1 VTTEPQRLQYLEA
14 MGLTAWVARYQLPNA
29 RPTEACEWTLP
40 ERAAPAPPAERLHAL
55 LDEAEAAPRQAPPSG
70 ESARP
75 RPPRRARQLLGI
87 EPEGETPETD
97 SARVSAK
104 TAHADA
110 PSPETR
116 PETSP
121 ETTPTMPRQAQE
133 PLRFTLQLACLAGR
147 WLVFLPQ
154 PSAPDAAQSELL
166 SNALKAAGIDVPV
179 PLVFETFRWPPMENL
194 PVEAPLEEAREGLAA
209 FIEGTQRRGWAPE
222 RVLIFGQDETL
233 VRLLNMSE
241 GEGRI
246 EPLGLPGWQGPGLDE
261 LVQSATAKR
270 SLWPTLL
277 AWRQAWSVKDAEAD
291 D

>member
-1 VTTEPQRLQYLEA
+1 

-55 LDEAEAAPRQAPPSG
+55 LDEAEAAPRQVPPASTAG

-87 EPEGETPETD
+87 EPEGEAAETD
-97 SARVSAK
+97 SAPVSAK
-104 TAHADA
+104 TVNADA
-110 PSPETR
+110 PSPEPS

-121 ETTPTMPRQAQE
+121 ETTPGISRQTQK

-147 WLVFLPQ
+147 WLVFVPQ
-154 PSAPDAAQSELL
+154 PSAPDVAQSELL
-166 SNALKAAGIDVPV
+166 SNALKAAGIDAPT
-179 PLVFETFRWPPMENL
+179 PLAFETFRWPPMENL

-209 FIEGTQRRGWAPE
+209 FVEGTQRRGWSPE
-222 RVLIFGQDETL
+222 RVLIFGHDETL
-233 VRLLNMSE
+233 ARLLEMSE

-261 LVQSATAKR
+261 LVQSAAAKR

-277 AWRQAWSVKDAEAD
+277 AWRQAWLVKDAEAD

>member
-40 ERAAPAPPAERLHAL
+40 ERAVPAPPAERLHAL
-55 LDEAEAAPRQAPPSG
+55 LDEAEAAPRQAPPASTAG

-97 SARVSAK
+97 TAPLGVK
-104 TAHADA
+104 TANADA
-110 PSPETR
+110 P
-116 PETSP
+116 SP

-209 FIEGTQRRGWAPE
+209 FIDGSTQRRGWSPE
-222 RVLIFGQDETL
+222 RVLIFGRDETL
-233 VRLLNMSE
+233 MRLLETSE
-241 GEGRI
+241 GEGRV

-261 LVQSATAKR
+261 LEQSAAAKR

>member
-1 VTTEPQRLQYLEA
+1 MTTEPQRLQYLEA
-14 MGLTAWVARYQLPNA
+14 MGLTAWVARYRLPNA

-55 LDEAEAAPRQAPPSG
+55 LDEAEAAPRQAPPASTAG

-87 EPEGETPETD
+87 EPEGEAPETD
-97 SARVSAK
+97 SVPVSAK
-104 TAHADA
+104 TANADA
-110 PSPETR
+110 ASPK
-116 PETSP
+116 TSP
-121 ETTPTMPRQAQE
+121 ETTPAMPRQAQE

-147 WLVFLPQ
+147 WLVFVPQ
-154 PSAPDAAQSELL
+154 PSAPDAAQGELL
-166 SNALKAAGIDVPV
+166 SNALKAAGIDVPE

-209 FIEGTQRRGWAPE
+209 FVEGTQRRGWSPE
-222 RVLIFGQDETL
+222 RVLIFGRDETL
-233 VRLLNMSE
+233 DRLLDLSH

-246 EPLGLPGWQGPGLDE
+246 ESLGLPGWQGPGLDE
-261 LVQSATAKR
+261 LVQSAEAKR

-277 AWRQAWSVKDAEAD
+277 AWRRAWSAKDAEAD